1 MPLVHNPDAPSF
13 SLRLYLS
20 PHLDLPFPGSFQF
33 KLIKLKSVRS
43 LPNHVPSLVFL
54 TTHLSF
60 LSVLFALSSKWS
72 SFKGDLSSS
81 KSATSQPKKKDT
93 GGKKTSNGSSPAERA
108 NVDVRREN
116 VSGVDTSRE
125 GLPRQKKSNSFD
137 M

>member
-1 MPLVHNPDAPSF
+1 VHNSDAPSF

-20 PHLDLPFPGSFQF
+20 PHLDLPPPGSFQF

-72 SFKGDLSSS
+72 SFKGDLSSF
-81 KSATSQPKKKDT
+81 KRTTSPPKKKDT
-93 GGKKTSNGSSPAERA
+93 GGKKTSNGSSPDERA
-108 NVDVRREN
+108 IVDVRREN
-116 VSGVDTSRE
+116 VSGVDTSE
-125 GLPRQKKSNSFD
+125 KGWPGQKRSSSFD